1 MNWERT
7 ANFNEEYNLII
18 ELKNIVKESFPEQY
32 FEIIK
37 FKQEQARINF
47 DYFFPELKIPDNA
60 INFWKQIIQEEN
72 LEQFL
77 SVEWKEKIA
86 ELCNVF
92 INFEKNIKKFK
103 IIGEDYQEFILNHKR
118 NLEKVKEC
126 SDQVVLV
133 SNVMKRKQFLIDLED
148 YNNENYYNSFQKKLS
163 KSINELKNFINNIED
178 SKIMNYY
185 YQFLIFNSIEQ
196 FAADSLEWNINR
208 ICDAINNEFTILK
221 KISDSY
227 TSDLTKNF
235 IMKYI
240 AGAVNLTK
248 STSEKMKE
256 ITLQFD
262 RHCEQLVE
270 EENKLIEVINKKIE
284 ALENINKTERTTYE
298 NLSRT
303 LENVSL
309 DNDKKMITELKQQI
323 ENIRTITKEKITESK
338 KKQEEAIERRR
349 KTKNASIRRN

>member
-1 MNWERT
+1 M
-7 ANFNEEYNLII
+7 
-18 ELKNIVKESFPEQY
+18 
-32 FEIIK
+32 
-37 FKQEQARINF
+37 
-47 DYFFPELKIPDNA
+47 
-60 INFWKQIIQEEN
+60 
-72 LEQFL
+72 
-77 SVEWKEKIA
+77 
-86 ELCNVF
+86 CNVF

-126 SDQVVLV
+126 SEQVALV

-148 YNNENYYNSFQKKLS
+148 YNNESYYNSFQKKIA
-163 KSINELKNFINNIED
+163 KRINELKNFIINIDD
-178 SKIMNYY
+178 SKIMDYY
-185 YQFLIFNSIEQ
+185 YQFLILNSTEQ

-208 ICDAINNEFTILK
+208 ICGAINNEFTILK

-227 TSDLTKNF
+227 TSDLAKNF

-240 AGAVNLTK
+240 TEAVNLTK
-248 STSEKMKE
+248 STSERIKE

-270 EENKLIEVINKKIE
+270 EESKSIEVINKKIA

-309 DNDKKMITELKQQI
+309 DNLNCKYKWDSFLK
-323 ENIRTITKEKITESK
+323 
-338 KKQEEAIERRR
+338 
-349 KTKNASIRRN
+349 